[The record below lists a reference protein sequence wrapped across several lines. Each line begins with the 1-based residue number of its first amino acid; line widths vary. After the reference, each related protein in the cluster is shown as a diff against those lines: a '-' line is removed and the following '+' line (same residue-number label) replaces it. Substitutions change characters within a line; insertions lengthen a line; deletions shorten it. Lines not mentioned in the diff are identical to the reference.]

1 MTHWTIML
9 ITILSGPMA
18 GTATPILYRTEALCQ
33 AATASVSNSLSES
46 YDHKLACLPTVRA
59 SISAHPKERPDANP

>member
-9 ITILSGPMA
+9 ITILSGPMT

-33 AATASVSNSLSES
+33 AATVPVSNSLDGS
-46 YDHKLACLPTVRA
+46 YDHKLACLLTVSASSSIRPRA
-59 SISAHPKERPDANP
+59 RP

>member
-1 MTHWTIML
+1 MTYWTIML
-9 ITILSGPMA
+9 ITILSGPMV

-46 YDHKLACLPTVRA
+46 YDHKLACLPTVKA
-59 SISAHPKERPDANP
+59 SAFIRPKQRP